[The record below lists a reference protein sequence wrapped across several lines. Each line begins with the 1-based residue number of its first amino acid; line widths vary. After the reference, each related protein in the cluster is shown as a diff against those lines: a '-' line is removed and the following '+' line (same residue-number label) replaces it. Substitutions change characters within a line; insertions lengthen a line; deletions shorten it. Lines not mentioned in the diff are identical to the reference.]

1 MRALDGSY
9 KQIFCKPTPV
19 PPLPPPPPKP
29 APPPPA
35 PPPPAPPPVQKPE
48 PPPAK
53 HDWCNIP
60 PEPIEEKSAPKQPV
74 PKPAPVAPPAPP
86 PPKPAPPA
94 PKPRPPPPPP
104 KPRPPPPPP
113 PFKENCRTI
122 YGGCDGLKGW
132 GVGRGKG
139 WQYLDR
145 LGGGV
150 NKIAQCE
157 GDEYLK
163 GVGVSR
169 CANNTN
175 LRLKMTCCK
184 GKRRVSGRNRDGN
197 CPNAALG
204 WGVGGGKGMQYLDRL
219 GGRPGEKAMC
229 SNNEMMVGLGV
240 TRCANNKNL
249 RLRLKCAERREV
261 MQGALSGNKHTREQ
275 KCRTINAS
283 CPNAALGWGVGGG
296 KGWQYLDRLGG
307 TPGQIASC
315 PNNQYLKGIGV
326 KRCANAKNLHFT
338 MTCCDQ

>member
-1 MRALDGSY
+1 
-9 KQIFCKPTPV
+9 
-19 PPLPPPPPKP
+19 
-29 APPPPA
+29 
-35 PPPPAPPPVQKPE
+35 
-48 PPPAK
+48 
-53 HDWCNIP
+53 
-60 PEPIEEKSAPKQPV
+60 
-74 PKPAPVAPPAPP
+74 
-86 PPKPAPPA
+86 
-94 PKPRPPPPPP
+94 
-104 KPRPPPPPP
+104 
-113 PFKENCRTI
+113 
-122 YGGCDGLKGW
+122 LKGW

-240 TRCANNKNL
+240 TRCANAKNL